1 MHLKDTPRPGGR
13 DLFTT
18 EGVVVPASQH
28 HRHHHRPLSSG
39 SSVILKRSCL
49 LEMTEQ
55 LSGFALRTI
64 SAEVGVLVAPGPCG
78 GTQLQCDDYPL
89 SPLTRRWRHFFNPL
103 LNIQH
108 TIFLST
114 YHTNT
119 QQIFPPCLLL
129 PLGHSGV
136 WCW

>member
-1 MHLKDTPRPGGR
+1 
-13 DLFTT
+13 
-18 EGVVVPASQH
+18 
-28 HRHHHRPLSSG
+28 
-39 SSVILKRSCL
+39 
-49 LEMTEQ
+49 MTEK

-78 GTQLQCDDYPL
+78 GTQLQRDDYPL
-89 SPLTRRWRHFFNPL
+89 SPSLADGDIFFNPL

-108 TIFLST
+108 PIYLST